1 MWVSGNP
8 GDAFGCV
15 FHLPRKHPQL
25 QPGWEEGTGACLLGV
40 VRRALDGWQFCF
52 ANGFTY
58 PPGAEFF
65 PSSQFK
71 QVERRLPYHPAC
83 TCPSQQAPWPP
94 GSTFAW
100 SEHALT
106 PTHFAFCCFVFF
118 FLWAGAH
125 PGSWAAG
132 AHWECGFL
140 PSFHLLMG
148 SQAPVHTA
156 RPWDLKPFVFILMQ
170 NETSQC
176 TGASVLMFPLTPVI
190 LGRPSVFWG
199 CQEGLFLS
207 FKFCSLPSGSSLI
220 SVTNLVMKT
229 TFFWQLVLIFTT
241 SLHELD
247 SFQ

>member
-1 MWVSGNP
+1 MHVSKSASPVASG
-8 GDAFGCV
+8 
-15 FHLPRKHPQL
+15 KHICMVR
-25 QPGWEEGTGACLLGV
+25 ACPHPHSFCILLF
-40 VRRALDGWQFCF
+40 LLFCF
-52 ANGFTY
+52 
-58 PPGAEFF
+58 
-65 PSSQFK
+65 
-71 QVERRLPYHPAC
+71 
-83 TCPSQQAPWPP
+83 
-94 GSTFAW
+94 
-100 SEHALT
+100 
-106 PTHFAFCCFVFF
+106 FF

-140 PSFHLLMG
+140 PSFHPLMG

-176 TGASVLMFPLTPVI
+176 TGASVPMFPLTPVI

-229 TFFWQLVLIFTT
+229 TFFWQHVLMFTT